1 MKLKNIA
8 KASLA
13 LGILTT
19 GMITTTA
26 QPVKADETSSRLS
39 VTSKDTQELKG
50 YYSGTGFNFQNV
62 SGYREENK
70 MNVIVGQQLNVISLL
85 GSDKETFKDYD
96 YDYEGVDVFVVRE
109 GSGKQAENISI
120 GGITK
125 TNKNDYKDFVNNVGL
140 EITKPTGHN
149 TATRQAETYRINK
162 EEISLKELDFK
173 LRKHLIDKHELY
185 KTEPKDGKIRI
196 TMKGGGYYTFELN
209 KKLQPHRMGDV
220 IDGRNIEKI
229 EVDLY

>member
-26 QPVKADETSSRLS
+26 QSVKAESTLEVRSQATQDLS
-39 VTSKDTQELKG
+39 E
-50 YYSGTGFNFQNV
+50 YYNRPHFDLRNL
-62 SGYREENK
+62 SGYREGNTVTFI
-70 MNVIVGQQLNVISLL
+70 NHYQQTDVKLE
-85 GSDKETFKDYD
+85 GKYKEKIKDGNND
-96 YDYEGVDVFVVRE
+96 NLDVFVVRE
-109 GSGKQAENISI
+109 GFGRQADNNSI

-125 TNKNDYKDFVNNVGL
+125 TNGTQHKDTVQNVNLLVYKS
-140 EITKPTGHN
+140 TGQN
-149 TATRQAETYRINK
+149 TTSVTSTNYSIYK

-173 LRKHLIDKHELY
+173 LRKHLIDKHDLY
-185 KTEPKDGKIRI
+185 KTEPKDSKIRV
-196 TMKGGGYYTFELN
+196 TMKDGGFYTFELN
-209 KKLQPHRMGDV
+209 KKLQEHRMGDV

-229 EVDLY
+229 EVNL

>member
-26 QPVKADETSSRLS
+26 QPVKASEQSRLS
-39 VTSKDTQELKG
+39 VISNDTQELKN
-50 YYSGTGFNFQNV
+50 YYSGTGYNFQNV
-62 SGYREENK
+62 SGYSENDK
-70 MNVIVGQQLNVISLL
+70 MNVFFGPQLNVISLL
-85 GSDKETFKDYD
+85 GSDKERFKDGD
-96 YDYEGVDVFVVRE
+96 YNGLDVFVVRE
-109 GSGKQAENISI
+109 GSGRQADNNSI

-125 TNKNDYKDFVNNVGL
+125 TNKNGYTDFVKNIGL

-149 TATRQAETYRINK
+149 TATRQAETYSINK

-173 LRKHLIDKHELY
+173 LRKHLIDKHNLY
-185 KTEPKDGKIRI
+185 KTEPKDSKIKV
-196 TMKGGGYYTFELN
+196 TMQNGDFYTFELN
-209 KKLQPHRMGDV
+209 KKLQTHRMGDV

-229 EVDLY
+229 EVNL

>member
-26 QPVKADETSSRLS
+26 QPVKASEQSRLS
-39 VTSKDTQELKG
+39 VTSKDTQELKS

-85 GSDKETFKDYD
+85 GSDKERFDDGKDYNNL
-96 YDYEGVDVFVVRE
+96 DVFVVRE
-109 GSGKQAENISI
+109 ESGKQADNISI

-125 TNKNDYKDFVNNVGL
+125 TNENKYKDTVKHVNMFIYRN
-140 EITKPTGHN
+140 TNHN
-149 TATRQAETYRINK
+149 TTTVKSTFHNIYK

-173 LRKHLIDKHELY
+173 LRKQLIDNHDLY
-185 KTEPKDGKIRI
+185 KTEPKDSKIKV
-196 TMKGGGYYTFELN
+196 TMENGDYYTFELN
-209 KKLQPHRMGDV
+209 KKLQEHRMGDV
-220 IDGRNIEKI
+220 IDGTKI
-229 EVDLY
+229 KEINVELN

>member
-1 MKLKNIA
+1 

-26 QPVKADETSSRLS
+26 QPVKANEQSRLS
-39 VTSKDTQELKG
+39 VTSNGTQELKK
-50 YYSGTGFNFQNV
+50 YYSGTGYNFQNV
-62 SGYREENK
+62 SGYREKDK
-70 MNVIVGQQLNVISLL
+70 MNIIDGPQLNVVTLL
-85 GSDKETFKDYD
+85 GTDKERFKDDED
-96 YDYEGVDVFVVRE
+96 YDGLDVFVVRE
-109 GSGKQAENISI
+109 GSGRQADNNSI

-125 TNKNDYKDFVNNVGL
+125 TNKNDYKDFVKNVGI

-149 TATRQAETYRINK
+149 TATRQAETYSINK

-173 LRKHLIDKHELY
+173 LRKQLIDKHDLY

-196 TMKGGGYYTFELN
+196 TMKDGGYYTFELN

>member
-26 QPVKADETSSRLS
+26 QPVKASTLEVRSQATQDLS
-39 VTSKDTQELKG
+39 E
-50 YYSGTGFNFQNV
+50 YYNRPFFEYTNQ
-62 SGYREENK
+62 SGYKEEGKVTFTPNYQLIDVTLTGNEK
-70 MNVIVGQQLNVISLL
+70 QNFGEDISNVDI
-85 GSDKETFKDYD
+85 
-96 YDYEGVDVFVVRE
+96 FVVRE
-109 GSGKQAENISI
+109 NSDRSGNTASI

-125 TNKNDYKDFVNNVGL
+125 TNGSNYIDKVKDVNL
-140 EITKPTGHN
+140 IITKNIDSVTS
-149 TATRQAETYRINK
+149 TSTSSTYTINK

-173 LRKHLIDKHELY
+173 LRKHLIDKHNLY
-185 KTEPKDGKIRI
+185 KTEPKDSKIRI
-196 TMKGGGYYTFELN
+196 TMKDDGFYTFELN
-209 KKLQPHRMGDV
+209 KKLQTHRMGDV

-229 EVDLY
+229 EVNL

>member
-26 QPVKADETSSRLS
+26 QPVKASEQSRLS
-39 VTSKDTQELKG
+39 VISKDTQELKS

-96 YDYEGVDVFVVRE
+96 YDYEGLDVFVVRE

-149 TATRQAETYRINK
+149 TATRQAETYSINK

-173 LRKHLIDKHELY
+173 LRKHLIDNHDLY
-185 KTEPKDGKIRI
+185 KTEPKDSKIKI
-196 TMKGGGYYTFELN
+196 IMKDGGFYTFELN

-220 IDGRNIEKI
+220 IDGRNIKKI

>member
-39 VTSKDTQELKG
+39 VTSKDTQELKS

-85 GSDKETFKDYD
+85 GSDKERFKDDD
-96 YDYEGVDVFVVRE
+96 YDGLDVFVVRE
-109 GSGKQAENISI
+109 GSGRQADNNSI

-125 TNKNDYKDFVNNVGL
+125 TNKNDYKDFVKIVGL

-149 TATRQAETYRINK
+149 TATRQAETYSINK

-173 LRKHLIDKHELY
+173 LRKQLIDNHDLY
-185 KTEPKDGKIRI
+185 KTEPKDSKIRV
-196 TMKGGGYYTFELN
+196 TMKDGGFYTFELN
-209 KKLQPHRMGDV
+209 KKLQTHRMGDV

-229 EVDLY
+229 EVNL

>member
-26 QPVKADETSSRLS
+26 QPVKASEQSRLS
-39 VTSKDTQELKG
+39 VTSKDTQELKS

-85 GSDKETFKDYD
+85 GSDKERFDDGKDYNNL
-96 YDYEGVDVFVVRE
+96 DVFVVRE
-109 GSGKQAENISI
+109 GSGKQADNISI

-125 TNKNDYKDFVNNVGL
+125 TNENKYKDTVKHVNMFIYRN
-140 EITKPTGHN
+140 TSHN
-149 TATRQAETYRINK
+149 TTTVKSIFHNIYK

-173 LRKHLIDKHELY
+173 LRKQLIDNHDLY
-185 KTEPKDGKIRI
+185 KTEPKDSKIKV
-196 TMKGGGYYTFELN
+196 TMENGDYYTFELN
-209 KKLQPHRMGDV
+209 KKLQEHRMGDV
-220 IDGRNIEKI
+220 IDGTKI
-229 EVDLY
+229 KEINVELN